1 MEIMIVE
8 DHPLVSEGL
17 QKLLKEKELASSVPA
32 VKSGEECLRALELYQ
47 PDILLLDINLPDI
60 SGLELCSIIS
70 KRWPGIRII
79 ALSSYNTRTVISR
92 MLENGARAYLVK
104 DADGEEICHAIRQV
118 AAGQLYYN
126 EQIRALLEGKGQ
138 DSSALLTNREKQVL
152 KLIADGFTN
161 NEIAD
166 KIFVSPL
173 TVDSHRKN
181 LLLKL
186 GARNTAALVK
196 IALMAGLLED
206 E

>member
-17 QKLLKEKELASSVPA
+17 QKLLKEKELASTVPA

-70 KRWPGIRII
+70 KRWPDIRII

-118 AAGQLYYN
+118 ASGQLYYN